1 MITIV
6 YLVIVNVVYK
16 CKHSI
21 IYICN
26 MNLIDVKT
34 IADWYSKNFEKN
46 LKGRRILFIDI
57 APLLQNLSLKFKK
70 EILGYSE
77 NNIPIY
83 KISMGSGKIKILI
96 WSQMHGNESTGT
108 KALFDLFNFFE
119 KAGSELSFI
128 TETILANCTI
138 QFIPLLN
145 PDGAIKFTRENA
157 KNIDLNRD
165 AVEQKAVESRLLR
178 SVLDTFNPKFCFNL
192 HDQRSIFNVEGTK
205 NPATISFL
213 APSEDI
219 EQTVSEGRKE
229 TMSVIVA
236 MNKLLQQ
243 VIPNQV
249 GRYTD
254 EFYPTATGDNFQKL
268 GHNTILIEAGHFKDD
283 YQREITRKYNFYAL
297 LKGLY
302 FIAAEN
308 KYNNYEPYYNIP
320 NNDDKFL
327 DIIYK
332 NIKITEKNKFRIVDL
347 GIQLK
352 FKVINSELMMYKHI
366 EKEGDLSDY
375 YSYNH
380 INAENLDISELEL
393 SNS

>member
-1 MITIV
+1 
-6 YLVIVNVVYK
+6 
-16 CKHSI
+16 
-21 IYICN
+21 
-26 MNLIDVKT
+26 MNLTDTKT
-34 IADWYSKNFEKN
+34 LELLYQENFEKN
-46 LKGRRILFIDI
+46 LKGRRILFEDID
-57 APLLQNLSLKFKK
+57 PLLQNLSSKFKK

-83 KISMGSGKIKILI
+83 KITIGTGKIKILI

-108 KALFDLFNFFE
+108 KALFDLFNFIE
-119 KAGSELSFI
+119 TDNDELSAIF
-128 TETILANCTI
+128 ESILSNCTI

-145 PDGAIKFTRENA
+145 PDGAINFTRENA

-165 AVEQKAVESRLLR
+165 AVKREAKESRLLR
-178 SVLDTFNPKFCFNL
+178 DVLDAFNPKFCFNL

-213 APSEDI
+213 APSEDV
-219 EQTVSEGRKE
+219 ERSVTKGRKE

-236 MNKLLQQ
+236 MNSLLQK
-243 VIPNQV
+243 VIPKKV

-268 GHNTILIEAGHFKDD
+268 GHNTVLIEAGHYKND
-283 YQREITRKYNFYAL
+283 YEREITRKYNFYSIL
-297 LKGLY
+297 QGIY
-302 FIAAEN
+302 FIATA
-308 KYNNYEPYYNIP
+308 KDYSNYKPYYEIP
-320 NNDDKFL
+320 NNDNKFL

-332 NIKITEKNKFRIVDL
+332 NIKITENNKNQITDI

-352 FKVINSELMMYKHI
+352 FKVIDNKLVMYKHL
-366 EKEGDLSDY
+366 EKVGDLSDC
-375 YSYNH
+375 YSYNY
-380 INAENLDISELEL
+380 INAENLDIKELEL

>member
-1 MITIV
+1 
-6 YLVIVNVVYK
+6 
-16 CKHSI
+16 
-21 IYICN
+21 
-26 MNLIDVKT
+26 MNLIDTKT
-34 IADWYSKNFEKN
+34 LELLYQENFEKN
-46 LKGRRILFIDI
+46 LKGRRILFEAIE
-57 APLLQNLSLKFKK
+57 PLLQKLSSKFKK
-70 EILGYSE
+70 EILGHSE

-83 KISMGSGKIKILI
+83 KISIGTGKIKILI

-119 KAGSELSFI
+119 KDNAELSEI
-128 TETILANCTI
+128 IRTILTNCTI

-157 KNIDLNRD
+157 INIDLNRD
-165 AVEQKAVESRLLR
+165 AVKRDAKESRLLR
-178 SVLDTFNPKFCFNL
+178 DVLDTFNPKFCFNL

-213 APSEDI
+213 APSEDV
-219 EQTVSEGRKE
+219 ERTVTQGRKE

-236 MNKLLQQ
+236 MNNLLQQ
-243 VIPNQV
+243 VIPNQI

-283 YQREITRKYNFYAL
+283 YEREFTRKYNFYAL
-297 LKGLY
+297 LQGIY
-302 FIAAEN
+302 FIATA
-308 KYNNYEPYYNIP
+308 KDYANYKPYYEIP
-320 NNDDKFL
+320 NNDTKFL

-332 NIKITEKNKFRIVDL
+332 NIKITENNRNQITDI

-352 FKVINSELMMYKHI
+352 FKVIANKLVTYKHI
-366 EKEGDLSDY
+366 EKVGDLSDY
-375 YSYNH
+375 YSYNY
-380 INAENLDISELEL
+380 INAENLDIKELEL

>member
-1 MITIV
+1 M
-6 YLVIVNVVYK
+6 K
-16 CKHSI
+16 
-21 IYICN
+21 
-26 MNLIDVKT
+26 LIDVKT
-34 IADWYSKNFEKN
+34 LEHLYPENFEKN
-46 LKGRRILFIDI
+46 LNGRLILFVDID
-57 APLLQNLSLKFKK
+57 PLIQKLSSKFEK

-83 KISMGSGKIKILI
+83 KISIGTGKIKILV

-119 KAGSELSFI
+119 KDNAEFSEI
-128 TETILANCTI
+128 IKTILANCTI

-145 PDGAIKFTRENA
+145 PDGALKFTRENA

-165 AVEQKAVESRLLR
+165 AVERKAKESNLLR
-178 SVLDTFNPKFCFNL
+178 DVLDAFNPKFCFNL

-213 APSEDI
+213 APSEDV
-219 EQTVSEGRKE
+219 ERTVTKGRKE

-236 MNKLLQQ
+236 MNNVLQQ
-243 VIPNQV
+243 VIPNQI

-268 GHNTILIEAGHFKDD
+268 GHNTILIEAGHYKDD
-283 YQREITRKYNFYAL
+283 YERDITRKYNFYAL
-297 LKGLY
+297 LQGIY
-302 FIAAEN
+302 FIAAA
-308 KYNNYEPYYNIP
+308 KDYTNYMPYYEIP
-320 NNDDKFL
+320 NNDTKFL

-332 NIKITEKNKFRIVDL
+332 NIKITENNRNQITDI

-352 FKVINSELMMYKHI
+352 FRVIANKLVMYKHI
-366 EKEGDLSDY
+366 EKVRDLSDY
-375 YSYNH
+375 YSYNY

>member
-1 MITIV
+1 
-6 YLVIVNVVYK
+6 
-16 CKHSI
+16 
-21 IYICN
+21 
-26 MNLIDVKT
+26 MNLIDIKT
-34 IADWYSKNFEKN
+34 LELLYRENFEKN
-46 LKGRRILFIDI
+46 LKGRRILFGDI
-57 APLLQNLSLKFKK
+57 EPLLQKLSSKFEK
-70 EILGYSE
+70 EILGHSE

-83 KISMGSGKIKILI
+83 KISVGTGKIKILI

-119 KAGSELSFI
+119 KNNDELSEVI
-128 TETILANCTI
+128 ESILKKCTI

-145 PDGAIKFTRENA
+145 PDGAIKFIRENA

-165 AVEQKAVESRLLR
+165 AVKKEAKESKLLR
-178 SVLDTFNPKFCFNL
+178 DVLDAFNPKFCFNL

-219 EQTVSEGRKE
+219 ERTVTQGREE

-236 MNKLLQQ
+236 MNDLLQQ

-268 GHNTILIEAGHFKDD
+268 GHNTILIEAGHYKDD
-283 YQREITRKYNFYAL
+283 YERDITRKYNFYAL
-297 LKGLY
+297 IQGLY
-302 FIAAEN
+302 FISGE
-308 KYNNYEPYYNIP
+308 YNYLNYKPYYGIP
-320 NNDDKFL
+320 NNDTKFL

-332 NIKITEKNKFRIVDL
+332 NIKITENNRNQITDI

-352 FKVINSELMMYKHI
+352 FKVIANKLVMYKHI
-366 EKEGDLSDY
+366 EKVGDLSDY
-375 YSYNH
+375 YSYNY
-380 INAENLDISELEL
+380 ISAENLDIKELEL